1 MSTNE
6 QPAVA
11 EPSAELS
18 AELSFEAALEALE
31 TAVAQLEAGDLTLEE
46 ALALYERGQQLA
58 DHCSQQLETATLR
71 VEQVT
76 ADGEIVVRPMTE
88 DE

>member
-1 MSTNE
+1 MTTDE
-6 QPAVA
+6 QPVVA
-11 EPSAELS
+11 D
-18 AELSFEAALEALE
+18 LSFEAALGALE

-58 DHCSQQLETATLR
+58 DHCSQQLETASLR

-76 ADGEIVVRPMTE
+76 ADGEIIERTLTN
-88 DE
+88 DER